1 MDTRL
6 VLMRLDWGFAMLAWG
21 RRGRYAAVVVLVAI
35 ALGATAGCQSGSAT
49 PASLKERASTYWGL
63 KQSKSWEEVYDK
75 YLDPEAK
82 KTLTKDA
89 FLKRRWLAFDILSY
103 EISEI
108 QETGDKATVAVS
120 NEVNLPLKT
129 PQGELQF
136 IKKQVTTKDPWVR
149 HEGQWYVLL
158 TE

>member
-1 MDTRL
+1 M
-6 VLMRLDWGFAMLAWG
+6 
-21 RRGRYAAVVVLVAI
+21 
-35 ALGATAGCQSGSAT
+35 
-49 PASLKERASTYWGL
+49 
-63 KQSKSWEEVYDK
+63 
-75 YLDPEAK
+75 
-82 KTLTKDA
+82 
-89 FLKRRWLAFDILSY
+89 
-103 EISEI
+103 
-108 QETGDKATVAVS
+108 AVS

>member
-1 MDTRL
+1 
-6 VLMRLDWGFAMLAWG
+6 MRLDGGSAMRAWG
-21 RRGRYAAVVVLVAI
+21 RRGRYAATVVLVAM
-35 ALGATAGCQSGSAT
+35 ALGATVGCQSGGSAS
-49 PASLKERASTYWGL
+49 PASLKERVSTYWGL
-63 KQSKSWEEVYDK
+63 KQSKSWDEVYDK

-103 EISEI
+103 EITEI

-149 HEGQWYVLL
+149 HDGQWYVVL

>member
-1 MDTRL
+1 
-6 VLMRLDWGFAMLAWG
+6 MRLDWGRVMRVRTATEIRRAGALALALMVAMA
-21 RRGRYAAVVVLVAI
+21 
-35 ALGATAGCQSGSAT
+35 AGCSSGT
-49 PASLKERASTYWGL
+49 PTSSLKERASTYWGL

-75 YLDPEAK
+75 YLAPDAK
-82 KTLTKDA
+82 KNVTKEA

-103 EISEI
+103 EISDV
-108 QETGDKATVAVS
+108 QETGDNATVTVA

-149 HEGQWYVLL
+149 REGQWYVVL